1 MPANLTPQYIGLRTR
16 FQQSK
21 DDEEKA
27 ELLQEMI
34 AIIPK
39 HKGTNKMLAELRSKL
54 ATLRKEALNKPS
66 KHKAY
71 NPYRIVRQGA
81 GQVVVIGFPNVGKSK
96 LVSILTKVH
105 TLVASYPFTTDKPI
119 VGMMP
124 FENINI
130 QLIDTPP
137 ITEENMEPNL
147 IDLIRRVD
155 LVLLVVDASGDESL
169 EQIEFIKG
177 KLEHVKLKLV
187 AKHAEEDDEEETE
200 FIYKKV
206 IIVANKTDL
215 EGSQDRIETL
225 NELYSQEMTIIG
237 LSAETNTEFDTF
249 KKMIFDTLDI
259 IRVYT
264 KPIGKKP
271 DLADPVILYRG
282 STVVEAAEE
291 IHKDFA
297 EKLKFAK
304 VWGGGSKYNGQ
315 SVSRDHSLEDGNIVE
330 FHVPE

>member
-1 MPANLTPQYIGLRTR
+1 MPANLTPQYIELRTR

-39 HKGTNKMLAELRSKL
+39 HKGTNKLLGELKSKL
-54 ATLRKEALNKPS
+54 ATLRKEAQHKPS

-81 GQVVVIGFPNVGKSK
+81 GQVLIIGFPNVGKSR
-96 LVSILTKVH
+96 LVSSLTKVH
-105 TLVASYPFTTDKPI
+105 TQVAPYPFTTDKPI

-137 ITEENMEPNL
+137 VTEELMEPSL

-155 LVLLVVDASGDESL
+155 LILLVIDASGDESL
-169 EQIEFIKG
+169 DQIEFIKD
-177 KLEHVKLKLV
+177 KLEQVKLKLV
-187 AKHAEEDDEEETE
+187 AKHVEEDDEEETE
-200 FIYKKV
+200 FIYKKA
-206 IIVANKTDL
+206 IIIANKTDV

-225 NELYSQEMTIIG
+225 NELYSQELPIVG
-237 LSAETNTEFDTF
+237 LSAENDAEFSAF
-249 KKMIFDTLDI
+249 KKMIYDTLDI

-271 DLADPVILYRG
+271 DLTDPIILYRG
-282 STVVEAAEE
+282 STVVDAAEE

-297 EKLKFAK
+297 ENLKFAK
-304 VWGGGSKYNGQ
+304 VWGGGSKYSGQ
-315 SVSRDHSLEDGNIVE
+315 SVSRDHPLEDGNIVE

>member
-1 MPANLTPQYIGLRTR
+1 MPANLTPQYIELRTR
-16 FQQSK
+16 LQQSK
-21 DDEEKA
+21 DPEERI
-27 ELLQEMI
+27 ELLQEMV

-39 HKGTNKMLAELRSKL
+39 HKGTNKLLGELRSKL
-54 ATLRKEALNKPS
+54 ATLRKESQNKPS

-81 GQVVVIGFPNVGKSK
+81 GQVIIIGFPNVGKSS
-96 LVSILTKVH
+96 LVASLTKVH
-105 TLVASYPFTTDKPI
+105 TPVASYPFTTDKPI

-124 FENINI
+124 YENINI

-137 ITEENMEPNL
+137 ITDELMDPNL

-155 LVLLVVDASGDESL
+155 LILLVVDAGSDDAF
-169 EQIEFIKG
+169 EQIESIKTG
-177 KLEHVKLKLV
+177 LEQTKLRLV
-187 AKHAEEDDEEETE
+187 MKHDEEEDEENE
-200 FIYKKV
+200 FILKKV

-225 NELYSQEMTIIG
+225 KELYSQELPIFG
-237 LSAETNTEFDTF
+237 LSAEKHEFDAF
-249 KKMIFDTLDI
+249 KRMIFYALDI

-264 KPIGKKP
+264 KPVNKKP
-271 DLADPVILYRG
+271 DLTDPIVLYRG
-282 STVVEAAEE
+282 STVVDAAGE
-291 IHKDFA
+291 IHRDFA
-297 EKLKFAK
+297 ENLKFAK

-315 SVSRDHSLEDGNIVE
+315 SVSRDHPLEDGNIVE